1 MYRRGKSY
9 AITKPNANDISL
21 TSIAVLAD
29 IWFGNENLEQSIR
42 IHRPVYDSAAKGSSI
57 WKGLKTFGLKTF
69 IFPISDHI
77 ISITKPCGDRGVFG
91 VGLYFTEL
99 TEDFVYYF
107 NKYADS
113 DESYAILVDF
123 NGTTISHPSFARPQL
138 ELMDAAYP
146 TDIRYLE
153 KIDDEVWQRWRTNT
167 NGNVTIISADRFKKV
182 CGAQTMTTR

>member
-1 MYRRGKSY
+1 M
-9 AITKPNANDISL
+9 
-21 TSIAVLAD
+21 
-29 IWFGNENLEQSIR
+29 
-42 IHRPVYDSAAKGSSI
+42 
-57 WKGLKTFGLKTF
+57 
-69 IFPISDHI
+69 
-77 ISITKPCGDRGVFG
+77 FG

-113 DESYAILVDF
+113 DESYAILVDL

-153 KIDDEVWQRWRTNT
+153 KIDDEVWQRWSTET
-167 NGNVTIISADRFKKV
+167 IGNVTIISADRFKKV
-182 CGAQTMTTR
+182 CDTHEGSTMPS